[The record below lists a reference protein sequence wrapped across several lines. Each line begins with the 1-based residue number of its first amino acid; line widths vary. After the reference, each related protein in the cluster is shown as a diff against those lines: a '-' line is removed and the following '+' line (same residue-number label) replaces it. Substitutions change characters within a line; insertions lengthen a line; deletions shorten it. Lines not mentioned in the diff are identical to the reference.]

1 MIYFR
6 IEDRANSLGIQR
18 KYQIPVEE
26 LPIIDKQEVEDYIAE
41 EIRKEVNGSRDR
53 GLLSYSKSLGVC
65 LLKHNECTD
74 NELHICRVNEF
85 WYENSIQYIT
95 SYNEFRSKY
104 YSLESGLDRQ
114 KLFKYNGKIKLYNY
128 VIDIANNTIL
138 NKYLLNF
145 TKHGLKQ
152 YASPEKD
159 SEVIMMQAYN
169 DVMIERYIDSIYIL
183 YALQLKYGFLRRQEV
198 VENIIDEILKLEEFR
213 FYECEQERGAI
224 IFLVRYLY
232 YNSEY
237 EKSINKAIFK
247 YLDSKEH
254 VSLYYDSILQ
264 FHGILHEDFGEAYT
278 LSDYN
283 DNVVSAIFWK
293 YCMCFRNC

>member
-1 MIYFR
+1 MVYFR
-6 IEDRANSLGIQR
+6 IEDIANSLGRQR

-53 GLLSYSKSLGVC
+53 SLLSYSKSLGVC
-65 LLKHNECTD
+65 LLKYNEYTD
-74 NELHICRVNEF
+74 NELHICNVSEL

-95 SYNEFRSKY
+95 SHNRFRYKY

-114 KLFKYNGKIKLYNY
+114 NLFKGNGTIKLCNY

-138 NKYLLNF
+138 NEYLLKF
-145 TKHGLKQ
+145 TKRGLKQ

-169 DVMIERYIDSIYIL
+169 DVVIERYIDSIYIL
-183 YALQLKYGFLRRQEV
+183 YALQLKYGFLRNQEV
-198 VENIIDEILKLEEFR
+198 VDNIIDEILNLEEFR

-254 VSLYYDSILQ
+254 LSLYYDSILQ
-264 FHGILHEDFGEAYT
+264 FHGILHEDFEESYT

-293 YCMCFRNC
+293 YCMYFRTE